1 MIIIIADDFEDSLT
15 KLIIDEL
22 FLRKIQFTQFSFEK
36 NKSCKNKISCTLQEH
51 EQLIREVINPI
62 LNNKES
68 SLVKDYLFLFEF
80 KQGINRSELEYKFAI
95 SVRFLNLKRLFYN
108 RRSIEGCY
116 FITDDFYG
124 IDLGR
129 GSNQFESKIRS
140 RFNSIAEYKSSN
152 DFLSEK
158 GQVKKNIMS
167 TTKNYLIALTYFFF
181 SNTQAVCNS

>member
-1 MIIIIADDFEDSLT
+1 MIIIISNDFEDSLT

-22 FLRKIQFTQFSFEK
+22 FLRKIQLTQFSFEK
-36 NKSCKNKISCTLQEH
+36 NKSCKNKISCTPQEH
-51 EQLIREVINPI
+51 EQLMREVINPI
-62 LNNKES
+62 LKNEKS
-68 SLVKDYLFLFEF
+68 PLVKGYLFLFEF

-129 GSNQFESKIRS
+129 GSNQFESKIRA
-140 RFNSIAEYKSSN
+140 RFNSI
-152 DFLSEK
+152 
-158 GQVKKNIMS
+158 
-167 TTKNYLIALTYFFF
+167 
-181 SNTQAVCNS
+181 